1 MSKIPKLRFKKF
13 SKEWDKKKLGE
24 LLEFKNGIN
33 GSKEQYGKG
42 IKFIN
47 VLDVLNNDYI
57 TYDNIIGKIDIDE
70 QTLKK
75 NIVEYGDVLFQRSS
89 ETREEVG
96 TANVYLDKG
105 KKATFGG
112 FIIRGKKIGDYNPAF
127 INKLLKTK
135 MARKEII
142 SRAGGST
149 RYNVGQ
155 EILKDV
161 ELLFPSDE
169 EQQKIARFF
178 YLIDK
183 KIEKQQEKVE
193 VLKDYKKGMMQK
205 IFSQEIRFKGDNG
218 EEYPEWEE
226 KKAEKLFESISDKK
240 HNGELEVLSA
250 TQDRGVI
257 PRSELNI
264 DIKYEE
270 SSLSSYKRVRKNNFI
285 ISLRSFQGGIETSK
299 YDGLVSPA
307 YTVFN
312 FKENE
317 KQNHDFFSLIFK
329 SRNFINRLNTL
340 IYGIRDGK
348 AISFKDFAGVKLQYP
363 CIEEQEKIALFFLVI
378 HKKLEKEQEKLD
390 SLNEWKKG
398 LLQQMFV

>member
-1 MSKIPKLRFKKF
+1 MNKVPKLRFKEF
-13 SKEWDKKKLGE
+13 SGEWEFEKIGNITKKVGSGKTPKGGNTVYTDSGVIFLRSQNI
-24 LLEFKNGIN
+24 LNGILALN
-33 GSKEQYGKG
+33 
-42 IKFIN
+42 
-47 VLDVLNNDYI
+47 DVAYI
-57 TYDNIIGKIDIDE
+57 TEDENSKMKSTQVYGNDILLNITGASIGRSCIVPKIFP
-70 QTLKK
+70 K
-75 NIVEYGDVLFQRSS
+75 
-89 ETREEVG
+89 
-96 TANVYLDKG
+96 ANVNQHVC
-105 KKATFGG
+105 
-112 FIIRGKKIGDYNPAF
+112 IIRLKENYNSYF
-127 INKLLKTK
+127 IMNQILSYKVQKQ
-135 MARKEII
+135 ID
-142 SRAGGST
+142 SYQAGGN
-149 RYNVGQ
+149 REGLNFQQIKQMNVA
-155 EILKDV
+155 V
-161 ELLFPSDE
+161 TVYE
-169 EQQKIARFF
+169 EQQKIANFF
-178 YLIDK
+178 SLIDK
-183 KIEKQQEKVE
+183 KIENQQEKVE
-193 VLKDYKKGMMQK
+193 ALKDYKKGMMQK
-205 IFSQEIRFKGDNG
+205 IFSQAIRFKGDNG

-378 HKKLEKEQEKLD
+378 YKKLEKEQEKLD

>member
-1 MSKIPKLRFKKF
+1 MSKMPKLRFEKF
-13 SKEWDKKKLGE
+13 SEEWHKKKLGE

-33 GSKEQYGKG
+33 ASKEQYGKG

-96 TANVYLDKG
+96 TANVYLDKE

-169 EQQKIARFF
+169 EQQKIAQFF

-205 IFSQEIRFKGDNG
+205 IFSQEMRFKDGNG
-218 EEYPEWEE
+218 EDYREWRNY
-226 KKAEKLFESISDKK
+226 KIKDCF
-240 HNGELEVLSA
+240 LE
-250 TQDRGVI
+250 
-257 PRSELNI
+257 RSERGFSNFELISVSMEKGVCKRSEIEGKDNSSEDKSNYKLVKEN
-264 DIKYEE
+264 DIVYN
-270 SSLSSYKRVRKNNFI
+270 SMRMW
-285 ISLRSFQGGIETSK
+285 QGASGVSK
-299 YDGLVSPA
+299 YIGIVSPA
-307 YTVFN
+307 YTVLKPKKNVYSDYFGYK
-312 FKENE
+312 FKTPDMINE
-317 KQNHDFFSLIFK
+317 FRKYSQGLTSDTWSLKYPQIK
-329 SRNFINRLNTL
+329 NI
-340 IYGIRDGK
+340 K
-348 AISFKDFAGVKLQYP
+348 ISLP
-363 CIEEQEKIALFFLVI
+363 SLEEQKKIATFLL
-378 HKKLEKEQEKLD
+378 KFDQKLEKEQSKLIM
-390 SLNEWKKG
+390 LNTWKKG
-398 LLQQMFV
+398 LLQQMFI